1 MGIMHRDIKSSNIF
15 LFSNK
20 TAKLGDLNVC
30 KILSNDILGYT
41 QTGTPAYAAPEVWME
56 KPYGLKS
63 DIWSL
68 GCVLYEMITLQCPF
82 EENTIVKL
90 YNKVLL
96 GEYKKI
102 PNIFSNELNWA
113 IEQMINTDINKRFSC
128 DELLNCDC
136 VQRHLDKYNRNL
148 NIKSHS
154 EKKVNQYKNISRI
167 NNRSCFKNNTIHEK
181 KEDDGELLKTIYM
194 PDHFLYLK
202 DQLPKSNYIDKIKR
216 NKVHKNTVLCQNNP
230 EDNNLTNKKEENIS
244 NNNTI
249 NDLLIL
255 KRNPHQ
261 HNSFQQRNYNNNIIL
276 FNKNKEN
283 NGKIKLKHIKSVLNP
298 NDINANKNNYYSS
311 SLGNINISLKK
322 IGKSDGNFSNKIKDY
337 LYIYQREKEQQNQSI
352 IGRNVKEKKFD
363 MKNALFISSDK
374 LKEMFKSNKTKEIHL
389 LYHKDSHINKKL
401 KSIENMY
408 IENNRYN
415 DNSDHND
422 ISNEKNRNLIRS
434 NENEI
439 KHNIFL
445 IHNGKKGYNNIITN
459 KVINNINNIIYS
471 NELFNKTKKKSVD
484 LLPRIKLSYA

>member
-1 MGIMHRDIKSSNIF
+1 
-15 LFSNK
+15 
-20 TAKLGDLNVC
+20 
-30 KILSNDILGYT
+30 
-41 QTGTPAYAAPEVWME
+41 
-56 KPYGLKS
+56 
-63 DIWSL
+63 
-68 GCVLYEMITLQCPF
+68 
-82 EENTIVKL
+82 
-90 YNKVLL
+90 
-96 GEYKKI
+96 
-102 PNIFSNELNWA
+102 
-113 IEQMINTDINKRFSC
+113 
-128 DELLNCDC
+128 
-136 VQRHLDKYNRNL
+136 
-148 NIKSHS
+148 
-154 EKKVNQYKNISRI
+154 
-167 NNRSCFKNNTIHEK
+167 
-181 KEDDGELLKTIYM
+181 M

-471 NELFNKTKKKSVD
+471 NELFNKAKKKSVD